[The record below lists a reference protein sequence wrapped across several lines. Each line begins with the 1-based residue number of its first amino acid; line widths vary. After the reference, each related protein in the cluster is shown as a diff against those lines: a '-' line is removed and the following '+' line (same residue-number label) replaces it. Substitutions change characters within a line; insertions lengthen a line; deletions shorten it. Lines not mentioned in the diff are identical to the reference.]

1 MMDNELA
8 YHFDIIFERDLKN
21 TSTFWG
27 HLKGM
32 KNEVVDLS
40 SRNMLTNEKCLH
52 IYRIL
57 R

>member
-8 YHFDIIFERDLKN
+8 YHFRKRSEKYLN
-21 TSTFWG
+21 LLV

-40 SRNMLTNEKCLH
+40 SKNMLTNEKCLH
-52 IYRIL
+52 INRRL
-57 R
+57 

>member
-1 MMDNELA
+1 MDNELT
-8 YHFDIIFERDLKN
+8 YHFDTIFERDLKN

-27 HLKGM
+27 HPKGM